1 MYQAPQ
7 PAYDLFDKALVI
19 YEGRQIYFGSASDA
33 REYFINLG
41 YDCPARQ
48 TTADFLTSMTFPAE
62 RMARPGCSPPRT
74 PDEFAAAWKNSP
86 ERKALKEQIEEFKMQ
101 HPIGGPDAVEFRQL
115 KSSHQ
120 AKGQRLNSPYT
131 LTYAQQVR
139 LCIRRGYKRLKADPA
154 EVITVSVG
162 NMILSFIVSSLFYN
176 LGSDTN
182 SFYGRAVV
190 LFVAIL
196 FNAFASMLEIFSL
209 YAQRPIVEKHRR
221 YAFYHPSAES
231 YASVLVDLPIKVL
244 NAISFNLVFYFMTNL
259 NREPGLFF
267 FYLFVVFLIVLAMS
281 GLFRS
286 ISVSEPAMKICDK
299 RIDIGLVDPSQELS
313 SKLWFRRP

>member
-1 MYQAPQ
+1 
-7 PAYDLFDKALVI
+7 
-19 YEGRQIYFGSASDA
+19 
-33 REYFINLG
+33 
-41 YDCPARQ
+41 
-48 TTADFLTSMTFPAE
+48 
-62 RMARPGCSPPRT
+62 
-74 PDEFAAAWKNSP
+74 
-86 ERKALKEQIEEFKMQ
+86 MQ
-101 HPIGGPDAVEFRQL
+101 HPIDGPDAVEFRQL

-131 LTYAQQVR
+131 LTYVQQVR
-139 LCIRRGYKRLKADPA
+139 LCIWRGYKRLKADPA

-176 LGSDTN
+176 LGSDTD

-231 YASVLVDLPIKVL
+231 YASVLVDLLIKVL

-286 ISVSEPAMKICDK
+286 V
-299 RIDIGLVDPSQELS
+299 
-313 SKLWFRRP
+313 